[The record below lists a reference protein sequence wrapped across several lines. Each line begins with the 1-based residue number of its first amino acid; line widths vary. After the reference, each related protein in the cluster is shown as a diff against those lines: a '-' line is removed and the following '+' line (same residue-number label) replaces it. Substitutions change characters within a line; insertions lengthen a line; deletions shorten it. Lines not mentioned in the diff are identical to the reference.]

1 MTDPKLAQD
10 KRIRRTKKLLRE
22 SLVCLLKEKDLKDI
36 TITDIVQQADINRG
50 TFYKHYQY
58 KEDLLGEVIDEVLLD
73 LVDSYREP
81 YRQVDTFVVGDMVVS
96 TIKIFEHIAQ
106 YANFYEI
113 VLKTDMLPGVQ
124 TKICNELKK
133 LPIQDLVNTQQHNH
147 INQELQ
153 SSYYAYAILGMI
165 IEWVNEDFQ
174 HSPRYMAEQLLE
186 IMKYNS
192 LNVVYKINQNQMH

>member
-1 MTDPKLAQD
+1 M
-10 KRIRRTKKLLRE
+10 
-22 SLVCLLKEKDLKDI
+22 CLLKEKDLKDI

-81 YRQVDTFVVGDMVVS
+81 YRQAETFVVGDMVAS

-133 LPIQDLVNTQQHNH
+133 LPIQDLVNTQQNNH

-165 IEWVNEDFQ
+165 IEWVNGDFQ

-192 LNVVYKINQNQMH
+192 LNVVYKINPNQMH

>member
-1 MTDPKLAQD
+1 MSNPKLVED

-22 SLVCLLKEKDLKDI
+22 SLVLLLKEKDLKNI

-81 YRQVDTFVVGDMVVS
+81 YRQVDTFVVGNMVAS

-106 YANFYEI
+106 YSKFYEI

-124 TKICNELKK
+124 TKICDELKK
-133 LPIQDLVNTQQHNH
+133 LPIQDLVDTQQNNKINH
-147 INQELQ
+147 AMQA
-153 SSYYAYAILGMI
+153 SYHAHAILGMI
-165 IEWVNEDFQ
+165 IEWVNEDFK
-174 HSPRYMAEQLLE
+174 HSPRYMAEQLLA
-186 IMKYNS
+186 IMRHDN
-192 LNVVYKINQNQMH
+192 LHNVYKTNQSHLH